1 MLLLL
6 ANKQF
11 STKTL
16 VFTFLSTCGVGI
28 NKSATWKKCG
38 SFNLGYSENTYDI
51 FDCYTQG
58 YQD

>member
-6 ANKQF
+6 ANEQF

-28 NKSATWKKCG
+28 NVSNLKKCG

-58 YQD
+58 NQD